1 MQTPEIHCRNVM
13 VFLHKISMKLTSDKR
28 WEVKRKKLKLKAHK
42 MCLHTRKPGVL
53 FLSIADQM
61 QLNAI
66 LFCSLQY
73 TAHSSCKRQRYFTAE
88 LNFDKRWVVKRKK
101 LELKAHKMCLH
112 TRKLSSG
119 VCVQNDGRTPLI
131 AR

>member
-1 MQTPEIHCRNVM
+1 MIQSDAIESHFILVIISSMPHILHANARDTLQKCYVF
-13 VFLHKISMKLTSDKR
+13 FLHKISMKLTSDKQ
-28 WEVKRKKLKLKAHK
+28 WEVKMKKLKLKAHK

-73 TAHSSCKRQRYFTAE
+73 TAHSSCKRQRYFAE
-88 LNFDKRWVVKRKK
+88 ILLFFNIKYKR
-101 LELKAHKMCLH
+101 
-112 TRKLSSG
+112 
-119 VCVQNDGRTPLI
+119 N
-131 AR
+131 